1 MPFTSVGKCPAFS
14 VHFVVLSLT
23 LLSFL
28 LLMLSSIDAIR
39 CFTGFKFVRGQKFG
53 GDETECKDDNEFCYN
68 VTAEAGVIFKASKAG
83 CSYYRCLI
91 SRNKC
96 INTEISGVPVSFCC
110 CNTEDLCNGQ

>member
-1 MPFTSVGKCPAFS
+1 MPFTFVRKCPAFS
-14 VHFVVLSLT
+14 PHFVVLSLT
-23 LLSFL
+23 LLSVLL

-83 CSYYRCLI
+83 CSYYRSLEKRAAKTQENIWEFSRALI
-91 SRNKC
+91 TNQNS
-96 INTEISGVPVSFCC
+96 
-110 CNTEDLCNGQ
+110 DLN